1 MKKMLSIFLIML
13 VIIGMFASC
22 NVSEEHTNA
31 NTNDNTSTD
40 ATNDTDISVDNSTEL
55 YEKHGNKVYI
65 ECVEKDLYYPEIREY
80 EEVSNCFD
88 IPLNENGTKKV
99 GAYLR
104 FIATYEDLLTY
115 IIPAELDSSIF
126 DSNYIVCV
134 KQFFYDDGH
143 EKRLIGYYE
152 LNFSDDK
159 YNICLDY
166 YKSVDQ
172 APHDQVAISYEY
184 TSFII
189 VPKNSVE
196 YTEQLRQVTVNGRND
211 IEDEIYVDN
220 SDGLIQDPVENDG
233 EQINVSVNKT
243 SHYYITYNASATLP
257 EDPTSWVIEK
267 GSELAKSYGFEYYN
281 KYSEMNFKV
290 ILYLPNEPKCDF
302 IITEKEIKNGNLYL
316 TIEEYTQYTN
326 EYLNQNDVKF
336 YDLYIQDTSE
346 LVDNFDVYLLIKTI
360 K

>member
-1 MKKMLSIFLIML
+1 M
-13 VIIGMFASC
+13 
-22 NVSEEHTNA
+22 
-31 NTNDNTSTD
+31 
-40 ATNDTDISVDNSTEL
+40 
-55 YEKHGNKVYI
+55 
-65 ECVEKDLYYPEIREY
+65 
-80 EEVSNCFD
+80 
-88 IPLNENGTKKV
+88 
-99 GAYLR
+99 
-104 FIATYEDLLTY
+104 
-115 IIPAELDSSIF
+115 
-126 DSNYIVCV
+126 
-134 KQFFYDDGH
+134 
-143 EKRLIGYYE
+143 
-152 LNFSDDK
+152 
-159 YNICLDY
+159 
-166 YKSVDQ
+166 
-172 APHDQVAISYEY
+172 
-184 TSFII
+184 
-189 VPKNSVE
+189 
-196 YTEQLRQVTVNGRND
+196 NGRND

-267 GSELAKSYGFEYYN
+267 GSELEKSYGFEYYN